1 MPSNEDVF
9 ITTNGYNPPKPSVFK
24 VNTKPSFTPSSSSY
38 NSPSSSYG
46 AGGLGDKKV
55 GPSGLLVDITKSVV
69 EGIEGGVEGIKSL
82 VSGVNLPDLPNPIS
96 KKPSGGG
103 ALKGTLYRNNV
114 KPVMKLYS
122 LGELIKIAK
131 RYICRYYVV
140 PIWYVE
146 AIYIFSNRAYKFV

>member
-24 VNTKPSFTPSSSSY
+24 VNKKPSFTPSSSSY
-38 NSPSSSYG
+38 NAPSSSYN

-82 VSGVNLPDLPNPIS
+82 VSGVNLPELPNPIA

-114 KPVMKLYS
+114 KPVMKPYS
-122 LGELIKIAK
+122 LGELIKIAN
-131 RYICRYYVV
+131 RYIRTT
-140 PIWYVE
+140 
-146 AIYIFSNRAYKFV
+146 